1 MPVNLRTKKL
11 LASRVLGVGIKRISF
26 DPDFAI
32 GIDEETADLALGQNI
47 PNPFNGTTIIPFTLV
62 NAGNVTFTVTDV
74 TGKIIETRNM
84 GVLGSGDQN
93 IEFDGSN
100 LAGGIYYYTL
110 TVDGK
115 RSTKKF
121 SVAK

>member
-1 MPVNLRTKKL
+1 
-11 LASRVLGVGIKRISF
+11 
-26 DPDFAI
+26 
-32 GIDEETADLALGQNI
+32 
-47 PNPFNGTTIIPFTLV
+47 LV

-74 TGKIIETRNM
+74 TGKIIESRNM
-84 GVLGSGDQN
+84 GVLGAGDQN

-110 TVDGK
+110 TTNGK

-121 SVAK
+121 AVAK